1 MKTKIFETIM
11 QWVPASKAWTELAEK
26 NDDSLTQ
33 YLLLKRTAHFCV
45 EKLNASEVT
54 DIDMAREVLKVINM
68 LYESGNHYTRNA
80 IENEF
85 FAELIAQENPAS
97 LKKHLDFL
105 SKDSREG
112 YLRTILEN

>member
-1 MKTKIFETIM
+1 MKTKIFETIT
-11 QWVPASKAWTELAEK
+11 QWVPASKAWTELAET
-26 NDDSLTQ
+26 NDDALTQ

-45 EKLNASEVT
+45 EKMNASDLI
-54 DIDMAREVLKVINM
+54 DIETAREVLKVINM